1 MDYNQTIDFI
11 DNKMNYGCK
20 PGLETILI
28 LLELLGNPQKQLK
41 VVHVAG
47 TNGKGSTT
55 AMISNILTCAGY
67 KTGMYTSPHLYSIR
81 ERLIINGE
89 EITEL
94 DFVRYAEIVIE
105 KMELMKSMGKNEPTQ
120 FELITAMAFLYFHE
134 KQIDLLVLEVGLGGA
149 LDATNVVDS
158 ILSIITS
165 ISYDHT
171 EILGDTIEK
180 IAFEKAGI
188 IKSNSRTVLYPQL
201 SIGADRVVEE
211 VCINKNAKLT
221 KVKREFGVIKDFE
234 KYVQRFDFINGD
246 FNIDGLRLP
255 LIGDH
260 QILNACTCITAILEL
275 KGLGYK
281 ISDEHIRIGLETVKW
296 PCRLTIV
303 KTEPLIIIDG
313 AHNEDGIDSLTN
325 ALKKYFN
332 DREVVLVIGMLKDKN
347 YEYAAQKLA
356 PLAVEIITTTPE
368 SQRALEADI
377 LAKTMEKY
385 SNNVSS
391 VSNLSDAI
399 AYAISKADKKNVIC
413 ISGSLYLAGEAY
425 KVLKT
430 L

>member
-20 PGLETILI
+20 PGLETILN
-28 LLELLGNPQKQLK
+28 LLELLGNPQKRLK

-55 AMISNILTCAGY
+55 AMVSNILTCAGY

-81 ERLIINGE
+81 ERMMINGE

-94 DFVRYAEIVIE
+94 DFIKYAEVVIK
-105 KMELMKSMGKNEPTQ
+105 KMELMKSEGKNEPTQ
-120 FELITAMAFLYFHE
+120 FELITAMAFLYFYE

-180 IAFEKAGI
+180 IAFEKVGI
-188 IKSNSRTVLYPQL
+188 IKSNSCTVLYPQL
-201 SIGADRVVEE
+201 YSGAERVVEE
-211 VCINKNAKLT
+211 VCINKNTKLI
-221 KVKREFGVIKDFE
+221 KVKRKFGVIKDFE
-234 KYVQRFDFINGD
+234 KYVQVFDYANGNLD
-246 FNIDGLRLP
+246 MHGLRLP

-260 QILNACTCITAILEL
+260 QILNACTSITAILEL
-275 KGLGYK
+275 KNLGYK

-296 PCRLTIV
+296 PCRLSIV

-325 ALKKYFN
+325 AFKKYFN
-332 DREVVLVIGMLKDKN
+332 DKKMILVIGMLKDKN
-347 YEYAAQKLA
+347 YEYAARKLA
-356 PLAVEIITTTPE
+356 PLAVKIVTTTPE
-368 SQRALEADI
+368 SSRALRADL

-385 SNNVSS
+385 SNNITSIDY
-391 VSNLSDAI
+391 LKDAI
-399 AYAISKADKKNVIC
+399 AYAIFQADKSTMIC
-413 ISGSLYLAGEAY
+413 ICGSLYLAGEAC
-425 KVLKT
+425 KILSSK
-430 L
+430 